1 MLVSLTAIVFV
12 QLISHVSDSATPWTA
27 ARQPS
32 LFFTVSWSLLKL
44 KSMSQWC
51 HPTISSSVAPFSSC
65 FQSFPASESF
75 SVSQLFASG
84 GLSIGASASSSV
96 LLMNIQ
102 HWFPLGLTD
111 HYAIIPSDVLNVS
124 NQPAETFS
132 SVSLSQPLWSLSI
145 SLLPALEDIPDSP
158 VLCLWHKSV
167 IFSRVSN
174 AL

>member
-12 QLISHVSDSATPWTA
+12 QLISHFSDSATPWTA
-27 ARQPS
+27 TCQPS

-44 KSMSQWC
+44 KSMSQWY

-75 SVSQLFASG
+75 SVSQLFASC
-84 GLSIGASASSSV
+84 GLSIGAWASSSV

-111 HYAIIPSDVLNVS
+111 HYCH
-124 NQPAETFS
+124 FS
-132 SVSLSQPLWSLSI
+132 FWCSKCLKSASGNLFFCVPLTAPLIFEHLIASGTRRYSRLTCALSL
-145 SLLPALEDIPDSP
+145 A
-158 VLCLWHKSV
+158 
-167 IFSRVSN
+167 
-174 AL
+174 